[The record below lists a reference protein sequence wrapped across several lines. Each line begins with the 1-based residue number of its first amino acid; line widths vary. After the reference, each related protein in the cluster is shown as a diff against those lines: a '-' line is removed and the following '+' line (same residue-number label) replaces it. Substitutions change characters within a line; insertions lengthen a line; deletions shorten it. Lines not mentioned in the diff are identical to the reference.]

1 MNRGDIVSVIERIEE
16 AGVVGV
22 GGAGFPTHV
31 KYKADIE
38 YLIIN
43 AAECEPLLKTDHYV
57 MKNHALEVIKGIDIM
72 KKETGAK
79 HAVIATKAYYKEEI
93 TALEAAKVELG
104 SDVSF
109 HLMENFYP
117 SGDEFIMVY
126 EVTGRVVPPAGI
138 PLMVGCVVSNI
149 STMLNIY
156 HAIVEQ
162 KPVTSKRLTVT
173 GAVGEPTLLEV
184 PIGTSF
190 EKCLE
195 AAGGTTLETYL
206 FIDGGPMMG
215 KLHSQDELAQK
226 VVTKTTSGLIVV
238 ENSGYLKKFKD
249 ETLDQI
255 FDKAKLACIDCS
267 LCSQLCPRQMIGHDI
282 SPHKV
287 MHYFSKVEMGTEVVD
302 NEILRGALICS
313 SCGVCEIIACPR
325 GLSPR
330 QVNNYVKREFAKQ
343 NIRYKNEKT
352 EFEIDPIRDCKATT
366 SNNILI
372 KFGLLPYVAYQLDE
386 VKVIDTDEVFI
397 PLNMHI
403 GSPSIPIVNAGD
415 KVDVGDLIAKTPAG
429 ALGANIHASISGNV
443 IGSSAKNIH
452 IKKI

>member
-1 MNRGDIVSVIERIEE
+1 MIYIVSVIERIEE
-16 AGVVGV
+16 AGIVGV

-31 KYKADIE
+31 KYKADVE

-43 AAECEPLLKTDHYV
+43 AAECEPLLQTDHYV
-57 MKNHALEVIKGIDIM
+57 MKNHALEVIKAIDIM
-72 KKETGAK
+72 KKEVGAK

-93 TALEAAKVELG
+93 SALEAAKAELK
-104 SDVSF
+104 SDVSL
-109 HLMENFYP
+109 HLMDNFYP

-138 PLMVGCVVSNI
+138 PLMVGCVVSNV

-156 HAIVEQ
+156 HGIVEQ

-184 PIGTSF
+184 PIGTPF

-195 AAGGTTLETYL
+195 VAGGTTLENYL

-238 ENSGYLKKFKD
+238 ENQGYLKKFKD
-249 ETLDQI
+249 ETLEQI
-255 FDKAKLACIDCS
+255 FAQAKLACIDCS

-282 SPHKV
+282 FPHKV
-287 MHYFSKVEMGTEVVD
+287 MHYFGEVESENKVVD

-313 SCGVCEIIACPR
+313 SCGVCEMIACPR

-330 QVNNYVKREFAKQ
+330 QVNNHVKREFAKQ
-343 NIRYKNEKT
+343 NIRYQNEKT

-372 KFGLLPYVAYQLDE
+372 KLGLLSYATYQLDE
-386 VKVIDTDEVFI
+386 VKVIDADEVFI
-397 PLNMHI
+397 PLSMHI
-403 GSPSIPIVNAGD
+403 GAPSIPMINVGDTVN
-415 KVDVGDLIAKTPAG
+415 VGDLIAKAPKS
-429 ALGANIHASISGNV
+429 ALGANIHASISGSV
-443 IGSSAKNIH
+443 ISISNHNIH
-452 IKKI
+452 IKKV

>member
-1 MNRGDIVSVIERIEE
+1 MSVIERIEE
-16 AGVVGV
+16 AGIVGV

-31 KYKADIE
+31 KYKADVE

-57 MKNHALEVIKGIDIM
+57 MRNHAVEVIKAIDIM
-72 KKETGAK
+72 KKEVGAK

-93 TALEAAKVELG
+93 AALETARDELG
-104 SDVSF
+104 SDVSL

-138 PLMVGCVVSNI
+138 PLMVGCVVSNVA
-149 STMLNIY
+149 TMLNIY
-156 HAIVEQ
+156 HAVTGQ
-162 KPVTSKRLTVT
+162 KPVISKRLTVT

-184 PIGTSF
+184 PIGTPF

-195 AAGGTTLETYL
+195 AVGGTTLEDYL

-215 KLHSQDELAQK
+215 KLHSQDELAEK

-238 ENSGYLKKFKD
+238 ENQGYLKKFKD
-249 ETLDQI
+249 ETVEQI
-255 FDKAKLACIDCS
+255 FDQAKSSCIDCS

-282 SPHKV
+282 FPHKV
-287 MHYFSKVEMGTEVVD
+287 MGYFGEVESGNEVVD

-313 SCGVCEIIACPR
+313 SCGVCEMIACPR

-330 QVNNYVKREFAKQ
+330 QVNNYVKQEFAKQ
-343 NIRYKNEKT
+343 NISYQNEKT
-352 EFEIDPIRDCKATT
+352 AFEIDPLRDCKATT
-366 SNNILI
+366 PNNILI
-372 KFGLLPYVAYQLDE
+372 KLGLLSYASYQLDE

-397 PLNMHI
+397 PFSMHI
-403 GSPSIPIVNAGD
+403 GAPSLPVINVGD
-415 KVDVGDLIAKTPAG
+415 TVHAGDLIAKIPDG
-429 ALGANIHASISGNV
+429 ALGANIHASISGKV
-443 IGSSAKNIH
+443 ISISNNHIH
-452 IKKI
+452 IKKV